1 MKYCPNCGRELA
13 DDMKFCGGCGTA
25 QDFMPSTKKKKSNG
39 KGLLVLPVLVVGAV
53 VCLALFFENKDGKDD
68 GNNRTSSISTGEV
81 EENEILDESDK
92 DEVAEKDTEII
103 WTYVEHFYDLGPTT
117 FYLGSERIEDS
128 LSEKYEH
135 DSEGFIK
142 KVFHYNS
149 NDELVY
155 TNDYIWEENRNSL
168 KCISYNSKNEVDGT
182 TEWNYEDGNLK
193 SFKDWDLDGNLTWEV
208 HFNEHGDILNEMKYE
223 GEVIERYEYVYN
235 EDAKLISKF
244 GYEDESLVEKY
255 EYFYDKWVSLADIL
269 DLIPLKTD
277 SPEEYINKNRHVE
290 LKDTAFYYF
299 LNVSDY
305 RAVGEQE
312 PYEFAMPEAKDM
324 LVNIKRVDFMRQVKD
339 DLYKRAIDRKKIIYN
354 Y

>member
-1 MKYCPNCGRELA
+1 MRITGLLLVSLFFCISCTEKHDHRGKTPLVEVNGTFLYKEDLQSVLPAGLTKDDSLLFAEHYIRTWVEDLLLYEKAQNNIPDNEEIDRLVENYRKALIMHTYQEELI
-13 DDMKFCGGCGTA
+13 G
-25 QDFMPSTKKKKSNG
+25 QRLTKDIPEQEIAEYYEKNKELFKLDRHLV
-39 KGLLVLPVLVVGAV
+39 KGLFIKVPLIAPQLTNVRKWYKSEAQE
-53 VCLALFFENKDGKDD
+53 A
-68 GNNRTSSISTGEV
+68 
-81 EENEILDESDK
+81 
-92 DEVAEKDTEII
+92 
-103 WTYVEHFYDLGPTT
+103 VEHL
-117 FYLGSERIEDS
+117 
-128 LSEKYEH
+128 EKY
-135 DSEGFIK
+135 
-142 KVFHYNS
+142 
-149 NDELVY
+149 
-155 TNDYIWEENRNSL
+155 
-168 KCISYNSKNEVDGT
+168 
-182 TEWNYEDGNLK
+182 
-193 SFKDWDLDGNLTWEV
+193 SFQNAV
-208 HFNEHGDILNEMKYE
+208 
-223 GEVIERYEYVYN
+223 
-235 EDAKLISKF
+235 
-244 GYEDESLVEKY
+244 KY